1 MQAEDPFDLDRFL
14 KAQAPVFDQVV
25 RELKSGRKES
35 HWMWYVFPQLRGL
48 GFSRLAQ
55 FYGFASI
62 EEARAYLNHSVLG
75 VRLVTTTQIVL
86 DSKAGSL
93 NELFGSPDDL
103 KFCSSMTLYSEA
115 ARQHI
120 DLFRQ
125 AIDRWREG
133 KPDERTLRLL
143 RKQAGASDFAW
154 LASASFL
161 CTASW
166 SAIPSSRASQELRR
180 KIRQLRLKFVLSCLP
195 EV

>member
-14 KAQAPVFDQVV
+14 KAQAPVFDQAVK
-25 RELKSGRKES
+25 ELKSGRKQS

-55 FYGFASI
+55 FYGIAFI

-103 KFCSSMTLYSEA
+103 KFFSSMTLFSEA
-115 ARQHI
+115 AREQI
-120 DLFRQ
+120 DLFMQ
-125 AIDRWREG
+125 AIDRWCEG
-133 KPDERTLRLL
+133 KPDEKTLGLL
-143 RKQAGASDFAW
+143 RKQG
-154 LASASFL
+154 
-161 CTASW
+161 
-166 SAIPSSRASQELRR
+166 E
-180 KIRQLRLKFVLSCLP
+180 RQ
-195 EV
+195 